1 MTEIIGRGEKTALAI
16 LKEIY
21 GERDDIE
28 YFTQYKFKDLLKG
41 EWVDTVTERQEKETI
56 DIVVKTPRKT
66 LAVRIQDPHHNGR
79 ITEMRD
85 KVQRKT
91 LEWNEV
97 AVVDLWFH
105 ESPELFKEKLNDQ
118 SRNEVVTILKSLGV
132 YP

>member
-1 MTEIIGRGEKTALAI
+1 MTEIIGRGERAALEI

-21 GERDDIE
+21 GDTAE
-28 YFTQYKFKDLLKG
+28 YFIQYKFKDLLQG

-56 DIVVKTPRKT
+56 DIVVKLPKKT
-66 LAVRIQDPHHNGR
+66 IAIRIQDPHHTGR
-79 ITEMRD
+79 ITEARD
-85 KVQRKT
+85 TVQRKT

-105 ESPELFKEKLNDQ
+105 DCPELWKDVVNDT
-118 SRNEVVTILKSLGV
+118 SKNEVITILKSLGI

>member
-1 MTEIIGRGEKTALAI
+1 MTEIIGKGERAALEI

-21 GERDDIE
+21 GDTAE
-28 YFTQYKFKDLLKG
+28 YFIQYKFKDLLQG

-56 DIVVKTPRKT
+56 DIVVKLPKKT
-66 LAVRIQDPHHNGR
+66 IAIRIQDPHHTGR
-79 ITEMRD
+79 ITEARD
-85 KVQRKT
+85 TVQRKT

-105 ESPELFKEKLNDQ
+105 DCPELWKDVVNDT
-118 SRNEVVTILKSLGV
+118 SKNEVITILKSLGI

>member
-1 MTEIIGRGEKTALAI
+1 MTEIIGRGERAALEI

-21 GERDDIE
+21 GDTAE
-28 YFTQYKFKDLLKG
+28 YFIQYKFKDLLKG

-56 DIVVKTPRKT
+56 DIVVKLPKKT
-66 LAVRIQDPHHNGR
+66 IAIRIQDPHHTGR
-79 ITEMRD
+79 ITEARD
-85 KVQRKT
+85 TVQRKT

-105 ESPELFKEKLNDQ
+105 DCPELWKDVVNDT
-118 SRNEVVTILKSLGV
+118 SKNEVITILKSLGI